1 MSKAYLLYNPN
12 VKNGNIQDN
21 LDALEVVIDDEV
33 VFSDLT
39 QSGMPMTLLEK
50 LEEDDYL
57 ILCGGDGTLNRF
69 ANDTANMNIQNEIL
83 YFPCGANNDFAAEFQ
98 KSYGCNPFRIT
109 QYLQELPTVTVNG
122 KTCRFLNGVGL
133 GIDSR
138 SSISKYKPVG
148 ATVKVDG
155 VTHRFEKVWMT
166 PTMYGKFYGGG
177 MIPAPKQKRGDGH
190 LSLMVLHGSS
200 KLKTRMLFSSICKGS
215 LTSHQKYVSAFCGRN
230 ITVTFDEP
238 RSLQIDGET
247 IENVLTY
254 TARR

>member
-12 VKNGNIQDN
+12 VKNGNIQND

-33 VFSDLT
+33 VFSDLS
-39 QSGMPMTLLEK
+39 QPGMPMATLEN

-69 ANDTANMNIQNEIL
+69 ANDTANMGIQNEIF

-98 KSYGCNPFRIT
+98 KNYGCNPFLIT
-109 QYLQELPTVTVNG
+109 QYLHALPTVTVNG

-148 ATVKVDG
+148 ATVTVDG
-155 VTHRFEKVWMT
+155 VTYRFEKVWMA
-166 PTMYGKFYGGG
+166 PTMYGKHYGGG
-177 MIPAPKQKRGDGH
+177 MIPAPLQKRGDGH
-190 LSLMVLHGSS
+190 LSLVVFHGSR
-200 KLKTRMLFSSICKGS
+200 KLKTKMLFPSIYKGT
-215 LTSHQKYVSAFCGRN
+215 LTSHQKYVSVFCGRN

-247 IENVLTY
+247 IENVMTY